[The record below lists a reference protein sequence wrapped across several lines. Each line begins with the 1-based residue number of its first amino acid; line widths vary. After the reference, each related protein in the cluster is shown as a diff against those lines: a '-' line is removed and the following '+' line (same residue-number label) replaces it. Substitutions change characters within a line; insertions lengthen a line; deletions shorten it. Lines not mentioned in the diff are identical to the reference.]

1 MLKLIIRNVFRSR
14 LRASLTLLGVAIAML
29 AFGILR
35 TLIGAWYIGVETSS
49 VNRLVTRNKI
59 SLIYSLPLS
68 YRGKI
73 SQIQGVSGVGYGL
86 WYGGVYKD
94 KKNFFAQFAINGL
107 DYLEMYPEFVLTID
121 EKKAFEKD
129 RNAAI
134 AGQALAERF
143 GWKIGDVIPLQGTIY
158 PGKIELT
165 LVGIYKGAQKNTD
178 ETAFFFRYDYLNE
191 ALKKSS
197 PDLANKAGWYMIKVR
212 DPDKAP
218 EIAQEIDA
226 LFKNS
231 LAETLTETEKAFQMG
246 FVSMTE
252 AIIGAI
258 QVISIVVIGIILM
271 VLANTMAMT
280 GRERSAE
287 FAVLKT
293 LGFGPV
299 YIFGLICGESVALA
313 LTGGIIGAVLT
324 FPGGAIFQTQLKSFL
339 PVFEVSDSTV
349 LLILIVSLAV
359 GIMASLPP
367 AVRTSRVPIAEGLRH
382 VG

>member
-1 MLKLIIRNVFRSR
+1 
-14 LRASLTLLGVAIAML
+14 ML